1 MSMFE
6 LDFPRPGFDLIW
18 SEGSAYF
25 MGFEKALKDWKSLIN
40 PQGFLFISDAV
51 WLTEQPSEA
60 CMEYWKV
67 EYPNMTDINSRK
79 EQAKKQ
85 GYEISFSVV
94 LPQRAWKDFY
104 NDMQACIKLA
114 VKEQGMT
121 QTFEDMLK
129 EIEIDNN
136 YGNEYGYLC
145 LLLRRI
151 D

>member
-1 MSMFE
+1 
-6 LDFPRPGFDLIW
+6 
-18 SEGSAYF
+18 
-25 MGFEKALKDWKSLIN
+25 
-40 PQGFLFISDAV
+40 
-51 WLTEQPSEA
+51 
-60 CMEYWKV
+60 
-67 EYPNMTDINSRK
+67 
-79 EQAKKQ
+79 
-85 GYEISFSVV
+85 
-94 LPQRAWKDFY
+94 
-104 NDMQACIKLA
+104 MQACIKLA